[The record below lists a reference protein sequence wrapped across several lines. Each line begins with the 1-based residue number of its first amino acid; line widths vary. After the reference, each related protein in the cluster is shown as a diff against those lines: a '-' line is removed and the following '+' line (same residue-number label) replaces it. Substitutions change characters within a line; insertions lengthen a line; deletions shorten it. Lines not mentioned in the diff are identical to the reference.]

1 MLSLSKVYEGIL
13 KSMQY
18 DVDETG
24 LVSIIT
30 PTGTKAEATVGGAR
44 LVVPTQKRL
53 RDGFT
58 EDLQPY
64 HPLCES
70 ISRRGTS
77 PVLQHMQ
84 RSVKQHLGFLVS
96 FLADAL
102 VKMSLNTSIHKDLP
116 PDMSDVLMKLTGVT
130 DKTQAILDKLI
141 PAAHKQN
148 KLVTVYLKG
157 AGTFQGQKV
166 NRIAVIRFPILDEL
180 DNDSDKDMV
189 LGVKV
194 PAKQRKV
201 ISGLLRLIIPF
212 GDSPEEYSAG
222 TISRVAPFFT
232 AFLQAYHKI
241 ATRMNQSINRFAGP
255 LALPLKPI
263 ELFPLDWIDQF
274 PAIYNQ
280 IPSLNGNDGGT
291 DEVAEETQ
299 AAPQVQQQRQPMN
312 NVVTPTLQN
321 SMPQIGSH
329 IANQFNFNQAPIVP
343 QNQRP
348 AAASAPQNQKPKQTV
363 ADLMRGTTPQM
374 PQMQQYVQPQ
384 QMYQQQQ
391 YPQQQMVNQYGQII
405 QQQMPQMQQGG
416 QAQLPWVMQQQQQM
430 QPQNPYLQV
439 FQQPQMQQQ
448 QQPQMMQYGQYP
460 QQQMF
465 QQPQQVQYGSNG
477 L

>member
-1 MLSLSKVYEGIL
+1 MLTLSKVYEGIL

-53 RDGFT
+53 RDGFS

-148 KLVTVYLKG
+148 KLITVYLKG

-180 DNDSDKDMV
+180 DNDADKDMV

-201 ISGLLRLIIPF
+201 ISSLLRLIVPF

-263 ELFPLDWIDQF
+263 ELFPLEWIDQF
-274 PAIYNQ
+274 PSIYNQ

-291 DEVAEETQ
+291 DEVADEQQ
-299 AAPQVQQQRQPMN
+299 AAPQPQQQRQQMQQ
-312 NVVTPTLQN
+312 NVVTPTLQSN
-321 SMPQIGSH
+321 MPQI
-329 IANQFNFNQAPIVP
+329 ANMFSPQQANTMVP
-343 QNQRP
+343 QQQRP
-348 AAASAPQNQKPKQTV
+348 ASASAPQNQKPKQTV
-363 ADLMRGTTPQM
+363 ADLMRGNQPQI
-374 PQMQQYVQPQ
+374 PQMQGYGQPQ
-384 QMYQQQQ
+384 QMFQQQ

-405 QQQMPQMQQGG
+405 QQPQMMPQMNAGG

-439 FQQPQMQQQ
+439 FQQPQQMQ

>member
-30 PTGTKAEATVGGAR
+30 PTGTKAEAKVNGAR
-44 LVVPTQKRL
+44 LVIPTQKRL

-70 ISRRGTS
+70 ISRKGTS

-84 RSVKQHLGFLVS
+84 RSVKQHLGFMVS

-102 VKMSLNTSIHKDLP
+102 VNMSLNTEIHKDLP
-116 PDMSDVLMKLTGVT
+116 PEMSDVLMKLSNVT
-130 DKTQAILDKLI
+130 DKTKAIMDKLI

-157 AGTFQGQKV
+157 AGTFQGAKV
-166 NRIAVIRFPILDEL
+166 NRIAIIRFPILDEL
-180 DNDSDKDMV
+180 DNDGDKDMV

-194 PAKQRKV
+194 APKQRKI
-201 ISGLLRLIIPF
+201 ISNLIRLIVPF

-222 TISRVAPFFT
+222 TTTRVAPFFT

-241 ATRMNQSINRFAGP
+241 ATRLNQSINRFAGP
-255 LALPLKPI
+255 LGLPIKPI
-263 ELFPLDWIDQF
+263 ELFPIEWLDDF
-274 PAIYNQ
+274 PSIYNQ

-291 DEVAEETQ
+291 EETANEVPAVQ
-299 AAPQVQQQRQPMN
+299 APAAKAPVQNTMQASLGGNMPKIADMFVQPQQQSQY
-312 NVVTPTLQN
+312 TQ
-321 SMPQIGSH
+321 
-329 IANQFNFNQAPIVP
+329 QAVRPAS
-343 QNQRP
+343 RP
-348 AAASAPQNQKPKQTV
+348 AAASAPQNQKPTQSV
-363 ADLMRGTTPQM
+363 SDFLRAQA
-374 PQMQQYVQPQ
+374 PQ
-384 QMYQQQQ
+384 QPMYQQPPVPGYGQ
-391 YPQQQMVNQYGQII
+391 YPQQQMVNQYGQVV
-405 QQQMPQMQQGG
+405 QQPMYQQPQ
-416 QAQLPWVMQQQQQM
+416 QAQLPWMQAQQQQQM
-430 QPQNPYLQV
+430 VQQNPYMQV

-448 QQPQMMQYGQYP
+448 QVQYGQYP
-460 QQQMF
+460 QQQQMY
-465 QQPQQVQYGSNG
+465 QQPQQYAQYGSNG

>member
-30 PTGTKAEATVGGAR
+30 PTGTKAEAKVNGAR
-44 LVVPTQKRL
+44 LVIPTQKRL

-70 ISRRGTS
+70 ISRKGTS

-84 RSVKQHLGFLVS
+84 RSVKQHLGFMVS

-102 VKMSLNTSIHKDLP
+102 VNMSLNTEIHKDLP
-116 PDMSDVLMKLTGVT
+116 PEMSDVLMKLSNVT
-130 DKTQAILDKLI
+130 DKTKAIMDKLI

-157 AGTFQGQKV
+157 AGTFQGAKV
-166 NRIAVIRFPILDEL
+166 NRIAIIRFPILDEL
-180 DNDSDKDMV
+180 DNDGDKDMV

-194 PAKQRKV
+194 APKQRKI
-201 ISGLLRLIIPF
+201 ISNLIRLIVPF

-222 TISRVAPFFT
+222 TTTRVAPFFT
-232 AFLQAYHKI
+232 AFLQAYHKV
-241 ATRMNQSINRFAGP
+241 ATRLNQSINRFAGP
-255 LALPLKPI
+255 LGLPIKPI
-263 ELFPLDWIDQF
+263 ELFPIEWLDDF
-274 PAIYNQ
+274 PSIYNQ

-291 DEVAEETQ
+291 EETANEVPAVQ
-299 AAPQVQQQRQPMN
+299 APVAKAPVQNTMQASLGGNMPKIADMFVQPQQQQPQY
-312 NVVTPTLQN
+312 TQ
-321 SMPQIGSH
+321 
-329 IANQFNFNQAPIVP
+329 QAT
-343 QNQRP
+343 RP
-348 AAASAPQNQKPKQTV
+348 ASASAPQNQKPTQSV
-363 ADLMRGTTPQM
+363 SDFLRAQA
-374 PQMQQYVQPQ
+374 PQ
-384 QMYQQQQ
+384 QPMYQQPQVPGYGQ
-391 YPQQQMVNQYGQII
+391 YPQQQMVNQYGQVV
-405 QQQMPQMQQGG
+405 QQPMYQQPQ
-416 QAQLPWVMQQQQQM
+416 QAQLPWMQAQQQQQM
-430 QPQNPYLQV
+430 VQQNPYMQV

-448 QQPQMMQYGQYP
+448 QVQYGQYP
-460 QQQMF
+460 QQQPMY
-465 QQPQQVQYGSNG
+465 QQPQQYAQYGSNG

>member
-13 KSMQY
+13 RSMQY

-24 LVSIIT
+24 LVSILT
-30 PTGTKAEATVGGAR
+30 PTGTKAEAKVNGAR

-84 RSVKQHLGFLVS
+84 RSVKQHLGFLIS

-102 VKMSLNTSIHKDLP
+102 VKVSLNTSIHKDLP
-116 PDMSDVLMKLTGVT
+116 PDLSDVLMKLTGVT
-130 DKTQAILDKLI
+130 DKTEELLGKLI
-141 PAAHKQN
+141 QAAHKQN
-148 KLVTVYLKG
+148 KLITVYLKG
-157 AGTFQGQKV
+157 PGTFQGQKV

-180 DNDSDKDMV
+180 DNDAAKDLV

-194 PAKQRKV
+194 PTKQRKV
-201 ISGLLRLIIPF
+201 ISSLLRMIVPH
-212 GDSPEEYSAG
+212 GDNSEEYSAG
-222 TISRVAPFFT
+222 TVSRVAPFFT

-241 ATRMNQSINRFAGP
+241 ATRLNQSINRFAGP

-263 ELFPLDWIDQF
+263 ELYPLEWLDEFPN
-274 PAIYNQ
+274 IYNQ

-291 DEVAEETQ
+291 DEVAEETV
-299 AAPQVQQQRQPMN
+299 APAVQPQQQRQQTVTPQLTGNMPQLAN
-312 NVVTPTLQN
+312 MFAPQQNVV
-321 SMPQIGSH
+321 PQ
-329 IANQFNFNQAPIVP
+329 Q
-343 QNQRP
+343 QRP
-348 AAASAPQNQKPKQTV
+348 ASASAPQNQKPKQSV
-363 ADLMRGTTPQM
+363 ADMLRGSQPQM
-374 PQMQQYVQPQ
+374 PQYQQQPMYQQPQ
-384 QMYQQQQ
+384 QMMQ

-405 QQQMPQMQQGG
+405 QQPMMAPPNG
-416 QAQLPWVMQQQQQM
+416 QVQLPWMQQQQQQM

-439 FQQPQMQQQ
+439 FQQPQQMMQQPQYGQQFQQYQ
-448 QQPQMMQYGQYP
+448 QQPQQFQQYGT
-460 QQQMF
+460 
-465 QQPQQVQYGSNG
+465 NG

>member
-24 LVSIIT
+24 LVSIVT
-30 PTGTKAEATVGGAR
+30 PTGTKAEAKVDGAR

-77 PVLQHMQ
+77 PVMQHMQ

-102 VKMSLNTSIHKDLP
+102 VKMSLDTSIHKELP

-130 DKTQAILDKLI
+130 DKTQSFLDKLI

-148 KLVTVYLKG
+148 KLITVYLKG
-157 AGTFQGQKV
+157 PGTFQGQKV

-180 DNDSDKDMV
+180 DNDADKDMV
-189 LGVKV
+189 LGVKI
-194 PAKQRKV
+194 PSKQRKV
-201 ISGLLRLIIPF
+201 ISGLLRLIVPF

-222 TISRVAPFFT
+222 TVSRVAPFFT

-241 ATRMNQSINRFAGP
+241 AVRLNQSINRFAGP
-255 LALPLKPI
+255 LALPIKPI
-263 ELFPLDWIDQF
+263 ELYPLEWLDEFPK
-274 PAIYNQ
+274 IYNQ

-291 DEVAEETQ
+291 EEEGTPQPVAQQLNPHSTTKQQLTITPQLNGNMPQMAAMFTSPQQET
-299 AAPQVQQQRQPMN
+299 QQQR
-312 NVVTPTLQN
+312 
-321 SMPQIGSH
+321 
-329 IANQFNFNQAPIVP
+329 
-343 QNQRP
+343 P
-348 AAASAPQNQKPKQTV
+348 AHLSAPQNQKPTQSV
-363 ADLMRGTTPQM
+363 ADLLRGTAP
-374 PQMQQYVQPQ
+374 
-384 QMYQQQQ
+384 QQQQ
-391 YPQQQMVNQYGQII
+391 PMYYPQQQQPMYPQQQMVNSYGQIV
-405 QQQMPQMQQGG
+405 QQPMMPQMHSGG

-430 QPQNPYLQV
+430 APQNPYMAV
-439 FQQPQMQQQ
+439 FQQPQQQMPQQQ
-448 QQPQMMQYGQYP
+448 QYGVYPQQQPMYP
-460 QQQMF
+460 QQQMM
-465 QQPQQVQYGSNG
+465 PQYGTAG

>member
-18 DVDETG
+18 DVDDSG
-24 LVSIIT
+24 LVSIVT
-30 PTGTKAEATVGGAR
+30 PTGTKAEAKVNGAR
-44 LVVPTQKRL
+44 LVIPTNKRL

-70 ISRRGTS
+70 LSRKGTS

-96 FLADAL
+96 FMADAL

-130 DKTQAILDKLI
+130 DKTQTILDKLI

-148 KLVTVYLKG
+148 KLITVYLKG
-157 AGTFQGQKV
+157 PGTFQGQKV
-166 NRIAVIRFPILDEL
+166 NRVAVIRFPILDEL
-180 DNDSDKDMV
+180 DNDADKDNV

-194 PAKQRKV
+194 PSKQRKV
-201 ISGLLRLIIPF
+201 ISNLLRLIVPF

-222 TISRVAPFFT
+222 TVSRVAPFFT

-241 ATRMNQSINRFAGP
+241 ATRLNQSINRYAGP

-263 ELFPLDWIDQF
+263 ELFPLEWIEEF
-274 PAIYNQ
+274 PKIYNQ

-299 AAPQVQQQRQPMN
+299 AAPAPQQQQQRQTQQ
-312 NVVTPTLQN
+312 VVTPQL
-321 SMPQIGSH
+321 SGAMPQMANMFSH
-329 IANQFNFNQAPIVP
+329 NQVAAPQAS
-343 QNQRP
+343 RP
-348 AAASAPQNQKPKQTV
+348 ASASAPQNQKPTQTV
-363 ADLMRGTTPQM
+363 AQLLASTQPQM
-374 PQMQQYVQPQ
+374 PQPVYQQPQ
-384 QMYQQQQ
+384 MMQ
-391 YPQQQMVNQYGQII
+391 YPPQQMVNQYGQIVH
-405 QQQMPQMQQGG
+405 QMPMMPQMQQGG
-416 QAQLPWVMQQQQQM
+416 QAQLPWVAQQQMQM
-430 QPQNPYLQV
+430 QPQNPYMAV
-439 FQQPQMQQQ
+439 FQQQ
-448 QQPQMMQYGQYP
+448 QQMPQQMPMQYGQQFQQYG
-460 QQQMF
+460 QQQMM
-465 QQPQQVQYGSNG
+465 PQYGSNG

>member
-96 FLADAL
+96 YLADAL

-116 PDMSDVLMKLTGVT
+116 PDMSDVLMKLTGIT

-180 DNDSDKDMV
+180 DNDADKDMV

-201 ISGLLRLIIPF
+201 ISGLLRLIVPF

-263 ELFPLDWIDQF
+263 ELFPLEWIDEF
-274 PAIYNQ
+274 PSIYNQ

-291 DEVAEETQ
+291 DEVDAEAQ
-299 AAPQVQQQRQPMN
+299 VAPQPQQQRQQPQQQ
-312 NVVTPTLQN
+312 VVTPTLQTA
-321 SMPQIGSH
+321 MPQIAS
-329 IANQFNFNQAPIVP
+329 QFSFNQQPVVP

-348 AAASAPQNQKPKQTV
+348 ASASAPQNQKPKQSV
-363 ADLMRGTTPQM
+363 ADLMRGTQPQV
-374 PQMQQYVQPQ
+374 PQIPAYGQPQ
-384 QMYQQQQ
+384 QMFQQQ
-391 YPQQQMVNQYGQII
+391 YPQHQMVNQYGQIV
-405 QQQMPQMQQGG
+405 QQQMMPQMNTGG

-430 QPQNPYLQV
+430 APQNPYMQV
-439 FQQPQMQQQ
+439 FQQPQQ

-465 QQPQQVQYGSNG
+465 QQPQQVQYGSAG

>member
-24 LVSIIT
+24 LVSILT
-30 PTGTKAEATVGGAR
+30 PTGTKAEAKVNGAR
-44 LVVPTQKRL
+44 LVIPTQKRL
-53 RDGFT
+53 RDGFS

-70 ISRRGTS
+70 LSRKGTS

-96 FLADAL
+96 YLADAL
-102 VKMSLNTSIHKDLP
+102 VKMSLDTAIHKDLP
-116 PDMSDVLMKLTGVT
+116 PEMSDVLMKLTGVT

-148 KLVTVYLKG
+148 KLITVYLKG
-157 AGTFQGQKV
+157 PGTFQGQKV

-180 DNDSDKDMV
+180 DNDADKDMV

-194 PAKQRKV
+194 PTKQRKV
-201 ISGLLRLIIPF
+201 ISGLLRLIVPF

-222 TISRVAPFFT
+222 TVSRVAPFFT

-263 ELFPLDWIDQF
+263 ELFPLEWIDEF
-274 PAIYNQ
+274 PSIYNQ

-291 DEVAEETQ
+291 DEVDADAQTTP
-299 AAPQVQQQRQPMN
+299 AAAQPQVQRQQTVQPAMTGN
-312 NVVTPTLQN
+312 
-321 SMPQIGSH
+321 MPAM
-329 IANQFNFNQAPIVP
+329 ANMFTHQQTTAPQA
-343 QNQRP
+343 QRP
-348 AAASAPQNQKPKQTV
+348 ASASAPQNQKPKQTV
-363 ADLMRGTTPQM
+363 AQLLAGSQPQM
-374 PQMQQYVQPQ
+374 SQMP
-384 QMYQQQQ
+384 MYQQPQMMQQ

-405 QQQMPQMQQGG
+405 QQPMMPQMQTGG
-416 QAQLPWVMQQQQQM
+416 QVQLPWVAQQQQQM
-430 QPQNPYLQV
+430 MPQNPYMQV
-439 FQQPQMQQQ
+439 FQQPQQQ
-448 QQPQMMQYGQYP
+448 P
-460 QQQMF
+460 QQQMIPYGNQF
-465 QQPQQVQYGSNG
+465 QQYQQMPQQQMVQYGSAG

>member
-18 DVDETG
+18 DVDDSG

-30 PTGTKAEATVGGAR
+30 PTGTKAEAKVNGAR
-44 LVVPTQKRL
+44 LVIPTQKRL

-70 ISRRGTS
+70 LSRKGTS

-116 PDMSDVLMKLTGVT
+116 PEMSDVLMKLTGVT

-148 KLVTVYLKG
+148 KLITVYLKG
-157 AGTFQGQKV
+157 PGTFQGQKV
-166 NRIAVIRFPILDEL
+166 NRVAVIRFPILDEL
-180 DNDSDKDMV
+180 DNDADKDQV

-194 PAKQRKV
+194 PSKQRKV
-201 ISGLLRLIIPF
+201 ISNLLRLIVPF

-222 TISRVAPFFT
+222 TVSRVAPFFT

-241 ATRMNQSINRFAGP
+241 ATRLNQSINRFAGP

-263 ELFPLDWIDQF
+263 ELYPLEWIEEFPK
-274 PAIYNQ
+274 IYNQ

-291 DEVAEETQ
+291 DEVDNESQTAP
-299 AAPQVQQQRQPMN
+299 APQVQQQAQRQQQ
-312 NVVTPTLQN
+312 VVTPQL
-321 SMPQIGSH
+321 SGAMPQM
-329 IANQFNFNQAPIVP
+329 ANMFQHQQNTAPQAS
-343 QNQRP
+343 RP
-348 AAASAPQNQKPKQTV
+348 ASASAPQNQKPKQTV
-363 ADLMRGTTPQM
+363 AQLLASTQSQM
-374 PQMQQYVQPQ
+374 PTMQP
-384 QMYQQQQ
+384 MMQQ
-391 YPQQQMVNQYGQII
+391 YPQQQMVNQYGQIV
-405 QQQMPQMQQGG
+405 QQMPMMPQMNAGG
-416 QAQLPWVMQQQQQM
+416 QAQLPWVMQQQQMM
-430 QPQNPYLQV
+430 QPQNPYMQV
-439 FQQPQMQQQ
+439 FQQPQQMV
-448 QQPQMMQYGQYP
+448 QQPMMQYGQ
-460 QQQMF
+460 QF
-465 QQPQQVQYGSNG
+465 QQYGQQAMAPQYGSNG

>member
-1 MLSLSKVYEGIL
+1 
-13 KSMQY
+13 
-18 DVDETG
+18 
-24 LVSIIT
+24 
-30 PTGTKAEATVGGAR
+30 
-44 LVVPTQKRL
+44 
-53 RDGFT
+53 
-58 EDLQPY
+58 
-64 HPLCES
+64 
-70 ISRRGTS
+70 
-77 PVLQHMQ
+77 
-84 RSVKQHLGFLVS
+84 
-96 FLADAL
+96 
-102 VKMSLNTSIHKDLP
+102 
-116 PDMSDVLMKLTGVT
+116 MSDVLMKLTGIT

-180 DNDSDKDMV
+180 DNDADKDMV

-201 ISGLLRLIIPF
+201 ISGLLRLIVPF

-222 TISRVAPFFT
+222 TISRVARFFT

-263 ELFPLDWIDQF
+263 ELFPLEWIDEF
-274 PAIYNQ
+274 PSIYNQ

-291 DEVAEETQ
+291 DEVDAEAQ
-299 AAPQVQQQRQPMN
+299 VAPQPQQQRQQPQQQ
-312 NVVTPTLQN
+312 VVTPTLQTA
-321 SMPQIGSH
+321 MPQIAS
-329 IANQFNFNQAPIVP
+329 QFSFNQQPVVP

-348 AAASAPQNQKPKQTV
+348 ASASAPQNQKPKQSV
-363 ADLMRGTTPQM
+363 ADLMRGTQPQM
-374 PQMQQYVQPQ
+374 PQIPAYGQQPQ
-384 QMYQQQQ
+384 MFQQQ
-391 YPQQQMVNQYGQII
+391 YPQHQMVNQYGQIV
-405 QQQMPQMQQGG
+405 QQQMMPQMNTGG

-430 QPQNPYLQV
+430 APQNPYMQV
-439 FQQPQMQQQ
+439 FHQPQMQQQ
-448 QQPQMMQYGQYP
+448 PQMQYGQYP

-465 QQPQQVQYGSNG
+465 QQPQQVQYGSAG